1 TQPSLKEPLP
11 WSTQIQIALA
21 SARRLEYIHEHI
33 KPVYIHRD
41 INSANI
47 LLDKSFHGKVA
58 DFGLSKAD

>member
-47 LLDKSFHGKVA
+47 LLDKSFHGK
-58 DFGLSKAD
+58 